1 MCHCCLVVSV
11 TCMYIHICM
20 YTCTVC
26 ACEHLSDIVR
36 MIDLVHY
43 KSVVYCMCVCWSSAG
58 VMGSPEVS
66 VCQLATEE
74 FAVQTRHLV

>member
-1 MCHCCLVVSV
+1 MCHCCVVVSV
-11 TCMYIHICM
+11 VCM

-26 ACEHLSDIVR
+26 GHLSDIVC
-36 MIDLVHY
+36 MKDPVHY
-43 KSVVYCMCVCWSSAG
+43 MPVVYCMCVCWSSAG
-58 VMGSPEVS
+58 VVGSPEVS